1 MHTDRD
7 AETVSALKQL
17 RQHHPCYGVRSLRE
31 ALPETQRPSY
41 GKCYRLCKEY
51 GLPEEVSCVT
61 VQHHGTLPMVVFYE
75 RAKRLTDGEVD
86 IDDYSYHGITPTNRI
101 AAIIMICDSSEAA
114 IRAMERLNQSCHL
127 IFYSEN
133 LYIKGMIE
141 QGNPE
146 KWRRAEWKK
155 AAGTAVQNKELW
167 ELFLEKAKG
176 HKIEFRYSK
185 YNDYKETLQAVTNGE
200 EIEV

>member
-1 MHTDRD
+1 MKTVKIYI
-7 AETVSALKQL
+7 ETSFIAPIEKD
-17 RQHHPCYGVRSLRE
+17 
-31 ALPETQRPSY
+31 
-41 GKCYRLCKEY
+41 GKYAAILVFTGTHGDITRTVA
-51 GLPEEVSCVT
+51 GEEK
-61 VQHHGTLPMVVFYE
+61 GTTFN
-75 RAKRLTDGEVD
+75 RLTL
-86 IDDYSYHGITPTNRI
+86 I
-101 AAIIMICDSSEAA
+101 AA
-114 IRAMERLNQSCHL
+114 IRAMERLNQPCHL
-127 IFYSEN
+127 IFYSAN

-155 AAGTAVQNKELW
+155 AAGTAVQNQELW

-185 YNDYKETLQAVTNGE
+185 YNDYKETLQAVMNGE

>member
-1 MHTDRD
+1 MKTVKIYI
-7 AETVSALKQL
+7 ETSFIAPIEKD
-17 RQHHPCYGVRSLRE
+17 
-31 ALPETQRPSY
+31 
-41 GKCYRLCKEY
+41 GKYAVILVFTGTHGDVTRTVV
-51 GLPEEVSCVT
+51 GEES
-61 VQHHGTLPMVVFYE
+61 GTTFN
-75 RAKRLTDGEVD
+75 RLTL
-86 IDDYSYHGITPTNRI
+86 I
-101 AAIIMICDSSEAA
+101 AA
-114 IRAMERLNQSCHL
+114 IRAMERLNQPCHL
-127 IFYSEN
+127 IFYSAN
-133 LYIKGMIE
+133 LYVKGMIE

-185 YNDYKETLQAVTNGE
+185 YNDYKETLQTVMNGE

>member
-1 MHTDRD
+1 MKTVKIYI
-7 AETVSALKQL
+7 ETSFIAPIEKDGKYAAILVFTGMNGDFTRTVVGEES
-17 RQHHPCYGVRSLRE
+17 
-31 ALPETQRPSY
+31 ET
-41 GKCYRLCKEY
+41 
-51 GLPEEVSCVT
+51 T
-61 VQHHGTLPMVVFYE
+61 FN
-75 RAKRLTDGEVD
+75 RLTL
-86 IDDYSYHGITPTNRI
+86 I
-101 AAIIMICDSSEAA
+101 AA
-114 IRAMERLNQSCHL
+114 IRAMERLNQPCHL
-127 IFYSEN
+127 IFYSAN

-185 YNDYKETLQAVTNGE
+185 DNDYKETMRALINGE

>member
-1 MHTDRD
+1 MKTVKIYI
-7 AETVSALKQL
+7 ETSFIAPIEKDGEYASILVFTGMKGDFTRLIS
-17 RQHHPCYGVRSLRE
+17 
-31 ALPETQRPSY
+31 
-41 GKCYRLCKEY
+41 GKEL
-51 GLPEEVSCVT
+51 
-61 VQHHGTLPMVVFYE
+61 GTTFN
-75 RAKRLTDGEVD
+75 RLTL
-86 IDDYSYHGITPTNRI
+86 I
-101 AAIIMICDSSEAA
+101 AA
-114 IRAMERLNQSCHL
+114 IRAMERLNQPCHL

-176 HKIEFRYSK
+176 HQIEFRYSK
-185 YNDYKETLQAVTNGE
+185 YNDYKETLRAVMNGE
-200 EIEV
+200 EI

>member
-1 MHTDRD
+1 MKTVKIYIETSFIAPIEKDGKYAAILVFSGTNGD
-7 AETVSALKQL
+7 ATRIVS
-17 RQHHPCYGVRSLRE
+17 G
-31 ALPETQRPSY
+31 
-41 GKCYRLCKEY
+41 
-51 GLPEEVSCVT
+51 EES
-61 VQHHGTLPMVVFYE
+61 GTTFN
-75 RAKRLTDGEVD
+75 RLTL
-86 IDDYSYHGITPTNRI
+86 I
-101 AAIIMICDSSEAA
+101 AAIC
-114 IRAMERLNQSCHL
+114 AMERLNQPCHL

-167 ELFLEKAKG
+167 ELFLERAKG

-185 YNDYKETLQAVTNGE
+185 YNDYKETLQAVMNGE
-200 EIEV
+200 EIGI

>member
-1 MHTDRD
+1 MKTVKIYIDTSFKGPAVKD
-7 AETVSALKQL
+7 GKYAEILVFTGTQGDFTRIVS
-17 RQHHPCYGVRSLRE
+17 GEE
-31 ALPETQRPSY
+31 A
-41 GKCYRLCKEY
+41 
-51 GLPEEVSCVT
+51 
-61 VQHHGTLPMVVFYE
+61 GTTFN
-75 RAKRLTDGEVD
+75 RLTL
-86 IDDYSYHGITPTNRI
+86 I
-101 AAIIMICDSSEAA
+101 AA

-155 AAGTAVQNKELW
+155 AAGTAVHNKELW
-167 ELFLEKAKG
+167 KLFIEKAKG

-185 YNDYKETLQAVTNGE
+185 YNDYKETLQAVINGE
-200 EIEV
+200 EIET

>member
-1 MHTDRD
+1 MKTVKIYIETSFIAPIEKDGKYAVILVFSGMNGD
-7 AETVSALKQL
+7 ATRIVS
-17 RQHHPCYGVRSLRE
+17 G
-31 ALPETQRPSY
+31 
-41 GKCYRLCKEY
+41 
-51 GLPEEVSCVT
+51 EEL
-61 VQHHGTLPMVVFYE
+61 GTTFN
-75 RAKRLTDGEVD
+75 RLTL
-86 IDDYSYHGITPTNRI
+86 I
-101 AAIIMICDSSEAA
+101 AA
-114 IRAMERLNQSCHL
+114 IRAMERMNQPCNL

-185 YNDYKETLQAVTNGE
+185 YNDYKETLQAVMNGE

>member
-1 MHTDRD
+1 MKTVKIYIETSFIAPIEKDGKYAVILVFSGMNGD
-7 AETVSALKQL
+7 ATRIVS
-17 RQHHPCYGVRSLRE
+17 G
-31 ALPETQRPSY
+31 
-41 GKCYRLCKEY
+41 
-51 GLPEEVSCVT
+51 EEL
-61 VQHHGTLPMVVFYE
+61 GTTFN
-75 RAKRLTDGEVD
+75 RLTL
-86 IDDYSYHGITPTNRI
+86 I
-101 AAIIMICDSSEAA
+101 AA
-114 IRAMERLNQSCHL
+114 IRAMERLNQPCHL
-127 IFYSEN
+127 IIYSEN

-185 YNDYKETLQAVTNGE
+185 YNDYKETLQAVMNGE
-200 EIEV
+200 EVEV

>member
-1 MHTDRD
+1 MKTVKIYIETSFIAPIEKDGKYAAILVFSGTNGD
-7 AETVSALKQL
+7 ATRIVS
-17 RQHHPCYGVRSLRE
+17 G
-31 ALPETQRPSY
+31 
-41 GKCYRLCKEY
+41 
-51 GLPEEVSCVT
+51 EES
-61 VQHHGTLPMVVFYE
+61 GTTFN
-75 RAKRLTDGEVD
+75 RLTL
-86 IDDYSYHGITPTNRI
+86 I
-101 AAIIMICDSSEAA
+101 AAIC
-114 IRAMERLNQSCHL
+114 AMERLNQPCHL

-176 HKIEFRYSK
+176 HEVEFRYSK
-185 YNDYKETLQAVTNGE
+185 YNDYKAMLRAVMNGE
-200 EIEV
+200 EI

>member
-1 MHTDRD
+1 MKTVKIYIETSFIAPIEKDGKYAVILVFSGMNGD
-7 AETVSALKQL
+7 ATRIVS
-17 RQHHPCYGVRSLRE
+17 G
-31 ALPETQRPSY
+31 
-41 GKCYRLCKEY
+41 
-51 GLPEEVSCVT
+51 EEL
-61 VQHHGTLPMVVFYE
+61 GTTFN
-75 RAKRLTDGEVD
+75 RLTL
-86 IDDYSYHGITPTNRI
+86 I
-101 AAIIMICDSSEAA
+101 AA
-114 IRAMERLNQSCHL
+114 IRAMERLNQPCHL

-185 YNDYKETLQAVTNGE
+185 YNDYKETLQAVMNGE
-200 EIEV
+200 EIGI